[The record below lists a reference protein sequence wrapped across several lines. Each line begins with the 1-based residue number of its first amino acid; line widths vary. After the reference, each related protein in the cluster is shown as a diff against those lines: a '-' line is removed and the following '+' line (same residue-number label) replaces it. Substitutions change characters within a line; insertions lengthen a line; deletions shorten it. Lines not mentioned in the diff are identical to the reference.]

1 MNRVS
6 KSMKQR
12 LPGRLVMGFVALI
25 AAAGIQAGGEHSS
38 APEGPLTA
46 LQRLSSAAA
55 LEQARSQRLN
65 LNIPVQ
71 QWQTAEGLRVL
82 FWPNDQIPL
91 LETRLVFD
99 AGAARDGDMSGLASA
114 VSSLMDEG
122 TTLRSAQA
130 VAEGFER
137 VGAEFSASSYRDM
150 ALLQLRT
157 LSQPEYRDQA
167 LALFAEIAGKP
178 AFSDEAWLR
187 LQESLRIGQR
197 QRLQS
202 PSGRAGLQF
211 YQTLYGTHPYANPL
225 AGFAASVQR
234 IATQDIKAFHA
245 RHYTVENAV
254 LVLVG
259 DIDRSNADRIAREI
273 SVALLPGP
281 ASEPLPLP
289 KSVTRSQRQHIEMP
303 SQQTFVLLGE
313 LGLSRQDADYF
324 PLIVANEILGGGG
337 FGSVLTREL
346 REKRG
351 LTYSVSSQFVPM
363 RVPGPFQV
371 SFATRADQAE
381 AALALTQQILRDF
394 VRQGPEASAVA
405 NAIAQL
411 TQTFPRSL
419 VRTDAIA
426 SYLGMMG
433 FYQLPPDFLS
443 RYVEQLS
450 AVTPEQ
456 VRDALQRRIHP
467 DRMIV
472 ITAGQK
478 RPTSAVK
485 DPR

>member
-1 MNRVS
+1 MI
-6 KSMKQR
+6 KADIHMKQR
-12 LPGRLVMGFVALI
+12 PSWRRALGFVALM
-25 AAAGIQAGGEHSS
+25 AVANVQAGADHSS
-38 APEGPLTA
+38 TPGGPLTA
-46 LQRLSSAAA
+46 LQRLTSAAD
-55 LEQARSQRLN
+55 LEKARSHRLS
-65 LNIPVQ
+65 LSIPVQ

-91 LETRLVFD
+91 LDTRLVFD

-122 TTLRSAQA
+122 TRHRSAQA

-137 VGAEFSASSYRDM
+137 LGAEFSASSYRDM

-167 LALFAEIAGKP
+167 LALFAEIASQP
-178 AFSDEAWLR
+178 AFSEEAWLR

-202 PSGRAGLQF
+202 PSGRAGLEF
-211 YQTLYGTHPYANPL
+211 YQSLYGSHPYANPL
-225 AGFAASVQR
+225 AGFAASVQS
-234 IATQDIKAFHA
+234 IKTKDIKAFHT
-245 RHYTVENAV
+245 RFYTVENAV

-259 DIDRSNADRIAREI
+259 DIDRPTAEHIALEI
-273 SVALLPGP
+273 SGALLPG
-281 ASEPLPLP
+281 AAAEPLPLP
-289 KSVTRSQRQHIEMP
+289 KAMKRSQRHHLEMP

-313 LGLSRQDADYF
+313 LGLSRQDPDYF
-324 PLIVANEILGGGG
+324 PLIVANEILGGSG

-351 LTYSVSSQFVPM
+351 LTYSVNSQFVPM
-363 RVPGPFQV
+363 RVPGPFQI

-394 VRQGPEASAVA
+394 VRQGPDAAAVA
-405 NAIAQL
+405 NAVAQL
-411 TQTFPRSL
+411 TQAFPRSL

-433 FYQLPPDFLS
+433 FYQLPPDYLS

-467 DRMIV
+467 DRMVV

-478 RPTSAVK
+478 RPSLAEK
-485 DPR
+485 DAR

>member
-1 MNRVS
+1 MIKVGN
-6 KSMKQR
+6 SMKQQSSWR
-12 LPGRLVMGFVALI
+12 MAVCFVALM
-25 AAAGIQAGGEHSS
+25 AGAGVQAGADHGST
-38 APEGPLTA
+38 PDGPLTA
-46 LQRLSSAAA
+46 LQRLSSSAA
-55 LEQARSQRLN
+55 LEQARSQRLS

-91 LETRLVFD
+91 LDTRLVFD

-122 TTLRSAQA
+122 TMRRSAQA

-150 ALLQLRT
+150 ALMQLRT

-167 LALFAEIAGKP
+167 LALFAEMASQP
-178 AFSDEAWLR
+178 AFSEEAWLR

-197 QRLQS
+197 QRQQS
-202 PSGRAGLQF
+202 ASGRAGLQF
-211 YQTLYGTHPYANPL
+211 YQSLYGNHPYANPL
-225 AGFAASVQR
+225 AGFASSVQS
-234 IATQDIKAFHA
+234 IKTNDIKAFHA
-245 RHYTVENAV
+245 RFYTVENAV

-259 DIDRSNADRIAREI
+259 DIDRTSAERIASEI
-273 SVALLPGP
+273 SGALLPGP
-281 ASEPLPLP
+281 AAEPLPLP
-289 KSVTRSQRQHIEMP
+289 KAVKRGQREHIEMP

-313 LGLSRQDADYF
+313 LGLSRLDADFF
-324 PLIVANEILGGGG
+324 PLIVANEILGGSG

-363 RVPGPFQV
+363 RVPGPFQI
-371 SFATRADQAE
+371 SFATRADQAD

-394 VRQGPEASAVA
+394 VRQGPDAAAVA
-405 NAIAQL
+405 NAVAQL
-411 TQTFPRSL
+411 TQAFPRSL

-433 FYQLPPDFLS
+433 FYQLPSDYLS

-456 VRDALQRRIHP
+456 VRDALKRRIHP

-478 RPTSAVK
+478 RPPSATK
-485 DPR
+485 DAR

>member
-1 MNRVS
+1 MNLW
-6 KSMKQR
+6 KSVGWR
-12 LPGRLVMGFVALI
+12 LGLGWLVLIFALT
-25 AAAGIQAGGEHSS
+25 GQASVDHIRS
-38 APEGPLTA
+38 PEGSLTA

-55 LEQARSQRLN
+55 LAQARSQRLSV
-65 LNIPVQ
+65 NIPVQ
-71 QWQTAEGLRVL
+71 HWQTEQGLRVY

-91 LETRLVFD
+91 LDTRLIFD
-99 AGAARDGDMSGLASA
+99 AGAARDGELSGLASA

-122 TTLRSAQA
+122 TTERTAQA

-157 LSQPEYRDQA
+157 LSQPEYREQA
-167 LALFAEIAGKP
+167 LTLFAEIAGQP

-187 LQESLRIGQR
+187 HQEALRIGQR
-197 QRLQS
+197 QRQQS
-202 PSGRAGLQF
+202 PSGRAGLKF
-211 YQTLYGTHPYANPL
+211 YQNLYGSHPYANPL
-225 AGFAASVQR
+225 AGYAASVER
-234 IATQDIKAFHA
+234 ISPKAIKAFHS
-245 RHYTVENAV
+245 RYYTVGNAV

-259 DIDRSNADRIAREI
+259 DIDRDQAERIAREM
-273 SVALLPGP
+273 SSALLPGP
-281 ASEPLPLP
+281 AAEPLAMPIAL
-289 KSVTRSQRQHIEMP
+289 KRGQREHIEMP

-313 LGLSRQDADYF
+313 LGLSRQDPDYF

-351 LTYSVSSQFVPM
+351 LTYSVTSQFVPM
-363 RVPGPFQV
+363 RMPGPFQI

-381 AALALTQQILRDF
+381 EALKLTQQILSDF
-394 VRQGPEASAVA
+394 VRDGPDAAAVE
-405 NAIAQL
+405 NAVTQLAQA
-411 TQTFPRSL
+411 FPRSL

-433 FYQLPPDFLS
+433 FYQLPPDYLS
-443 RYVEQLS
+443 RYIEQLS

-456 VRDALQRRIHP
+456 IREVLQRRIHP
-467 DRMIV
+467 QRMVV

-478 RPTSAVK
+478 RPTKSPKGA
-485 DPR
+485 R